1 MPLGYL
7 REIRDRGDGRSCPLS
22 QNCGPGVN
30 TAFPCLSQ
38 LQACSL
44 VNLLQRVQMKEGH
57 AHTFNFTPNPLEYR
71 YFPQYVLILRPFHKT
86 FFFFFAP
93 SKIHQYIFKLDSFKT
108 KQCYLGVVDTSVLQG
123 TVLCKTENK
132 AFNEFEPKTLL
143 HNCYDFYRQRFITK
157 SNNWHRVFWVKQL
170 DVFMPRWRAFA

>member
-1 MPLGYL
+1 MGRKRRARREHDRCIKWWTCARYTTSCDLNTDFAKTRFHFQRLPEKTIITICSGQPHQEIIKYYKQKICQLIIVPLGYL
-7 REIRDRGDGRSCPLS
+7 REIRDRGDDRSCPLS

-86 FFFFFAP
+86 FFFFFRT
-93 SKIHQYIFKLDSFKT
+93 FKNT
-108 KQCYLGVVDTSVLQG
+108 PV
-123 TVLCKTENK
+123 
-132 AFNEFEPKTLL
+132 
-143 HNCYDFYRQRFITK
+143 HI
-157 SNNWHRVFWVKQL
+157 
-170 DVFMPRWRAFA
+170 